1 MSSPTASIRVFHLH
15 QNSLVFGGV
24 GNVISDGTSL
34 FLRAGARWSLQ
45 HKRAAGLI
53 VLSVL
58 LVAAVPALAQAPVS
72 GTVSD
77 ELGGAIA
84 GAVVTLRTPDGSAVA
99 TSTTGS
105 GGSFSFASIAPG
117 RYEVEA
123 AMPLFAS
130 ARVPIDVPQSGEV
143 PPVRLV
149 MDVAGLV
156 ESMVVTGRR
165 TDTRLAETPQKI
177 ELIDQRDIERSVAA
191 DITDMLKKNAGVEVV
206 QYSGVLS
213 GIGIR
218 GFRPETSGLNKRSLL
233 LIDGRPSGVTNL
245 STLLLAGVERIEVL
259 KGPASAIYGAS
270 AMGGV
275 VNVITRRSRGPVTG
289 GGRLAFGR
297 YNTSELGGHA
307 GGSLGSRVDFDVS
320 GTALNQRD
328 DFRMGNGVVRPAT
341 SYRAYDGSARA
352 GLDLASA
359 WRVDGRVS
367 LYRGKDINT
376 PGDVFAGL
384 TSQGRKDL
392 ERTAADIRVSGPVA
406 RHLLSGTFYTADE
419 QGHTMNVTT
428 TNPLDLPFL
437 PYLTFENALGWS
449 GVQVRDAWSWSRP
462 ASLVIGLDIERAK
475 SESRSYA
482 RTGDPLAPFAA
493 NSRKNTVGLYAEN
506 TVRLSDGRTV
516 VSAGGRIDRIAVET
530 VETPFKTNFTPS
542 TTTFTVFNPSVGVK
556 QQIIGGVRLHAT
568 AGRAFVPADAG
579 ALTGYTTNIVGGRT
593 QINQGNPDLR
603 PEHSISGD
611 VGVELLTVSS
621 LVDVTYFRTSVKDR
635 VVSNVLISSPPPPEP
650 IVLTAVNSLGAHI
663 SGLDVD
669 VVHRLSPVISLFG
682 NATHFFAR
690 REQLPTTGE
699 RNILNVATDTI
710 RAGLDLDVGA
720 LSSRLAAR
728 FVHGRQDQ
736 DFNVAGSPV
745 VDYPDFV
752 VVDLSAI
759 YRLHAQHAVLLSVNN
774 LFDRYYYEK
783 KGFPLQGVGVT
794 LKYQLGK

>member
-1 MSSPTASIRVFHLH
+1 MSSPAAPIRVFTL
-15 QNSLVFGGV
+15 
-24 GNVISDGTSL
+24 I
-34 FLRAGARWSLQ
+34 
-45 HKRAAGLI
+45 AA
-53 VLSVL
+53 SFL
-58 LVAAVPALAQAPVS
+58 LVVSSATPVLAQAPVT
-72 GTVSD
+72 GVVAD

-84 GAVVTLRTPDGSAVA
+84 GAVVTIRTPGGSAVA
-99 TSTTGS
+99 TRTTGAS
-105 GGSFSFASIAPG
+105 GSFSFAPIAPG

-123 AMPLFAS
+123 AMPLFDS
-130 ARVPIDVPQSGEV
+130 ARVLIDVPQSGEV

-149 MDVAGLV
+149 MEVAGLV

-165 TDTRLAETPQKI
+165 TETRLAETPQKI

-191 DITDMLKKNAGVEVV
+191 DITDVLKKNSGVEVV

-245 STLLLAGVERIEVL
+245 STLMLDSVERIEVL

-289 GGRLAFGR
+289 GVRLGFGR
-297 YNTSELGGHA
+297 YNTSDLGGHA
-307 GGSLGSRVDFDVS
+307 GGSLGSRADFDVS
-320 GTALNQRD
+320 GMAFNQRD

-341 SYRAYDGSARA
+341 SYKAYDGSARA
-352 GLDLASA
+352 GVDLAGA

-367 LYRGKDINT
+367 MYRGKDINT
-376 PGDVFAGL
+376 PGDVFSGL

-392 ERTAADIRVSGPVA
+392 ERAAADMRVSGPLA
-406 RHLLSGTFYTADE
+406 GHLLSGTFYTADE
-419 QGHTMNVTT
+419 QNHTLNVTT

-449 GVQVRDAWSWSRP
+449 GVQVRDAWSWS
-462 ASLVIGLDIERAK
+462 AANSLVIGLDVERAK

-482 RTGDPLAPFAA
+482 RTGDPLAPFSA

-506 TVRLSDGRTV
+506 TVRLSEGRTV
-516 VSAGGRIDRIAVET
+516 LSAGGRIDRIAVET
-530 VETPFKTNFTPS
+530 VDTPFKTNFTPS

-556 QQIIGGVRLHAT
+556 QQIVERVRLHAT
-568 AGRAFVPADAG
+568 AGRAFVPADAS

-611 VGVELLTVSS
+611 VGVELLAASS
-621 LVDVTYFRTSVKDR
+621 LIDVTYFRTSVKDR
-635 VVSNVLISSPPPPEP
+635 VVSNVLLSNPPPPEP

-663 SGLDVD
+663 SGMDVD
-669 VVHRLSPVISLFG
+669 VAHRLSPMVSLFG
-682 NATHFFAR
+682 NATHYFAR

-699 RNILNVATDTI
+699 RNILNVATDTV
-710 RAGLDLDVGA
+710 RAGLDFDIGA

-728 FVHGRQDQ
+728 YVHGRQDQ

-752 VVDLSAI
+752 VVDLTAM
-759 YRLHAQHAVLLSVNN
+759 YRMHAQHAVLLSVNN

-794 LKYQLGK
+794 LKYQLGR

>member
-1 MSSPTASIRVFHLH
+1 MSSPTPSIRVFHL
-15 QNSLVFGGV
+15 V
-24 GNVISDGTSL
+24 
-34 FLRAGARWSLQ
+34 
-45 HKRAAGLI
+45 
-53 VLSVL
+53 VLSFL
-58 LVAAVPALAQAPVS
+58 LVVSSAAPARAQSPVA
-72 GTVSD
+72 GTVTD
-77 ELGGAIA
+77 ELGGAIG
-84 GAVVTLRTPDGSAVA
+84 GAVVTVRTSNGSVVASRTTAPDGSF
-99 TSTTGS
+99 STPP
-105 GGSFSFASIAPG
+105 IAPG

-123 AMPLFAS
+123 AMRLFERAL
-130 ARVPIDVPQSGEV
+130 VVIDVPQGGEV
-143 PPVRLV
+143 PPIRLV

-165 TDTRLAETPQKI
+165 TESRLAETPQKI
-177 ELIDQRDIERSVAA
+177 ELIDRRDIERTVAA
-191 DITDMLKKNAGVEVV
+191 DITDVLKKNSGVEVV

-233 LIDGRPSGVTNL
+233 LVDGRPSGVTNL
-245 STLLLAGVERIEVL
+245 STLMLDGVERIEVL
-259 KGPASAIYGAS
+259 KGPASSIYGAS

-289 GGRLAFGR
+289 GGRIAFGR
-297 YNTSELGGHA
+297 YNTSELAGHA
-307 GGSLGSRVDFDVS
+307 GGSLGPRVDFDVS
-320 GTALNQRD
+320 GTAFNQRD

-341 SYRAYDGSARA
+341 SYRTYDGSARA
-352 GLDLASA
+352 GLDVANA

-367 LYRGKDINT
+367 LYRGRDINT

-392 ERTAADIRVSGPVA
+392 ERTGADLRVSGPVA
-406 RHLLSGTFYTADE
+406 RHLLSGTFYTVDE
-419 QGHTMNVTT
+419 QNHTLNVTT
-428 TNPLDLPFL
+428 TNPLDLPYL
-437 PYLTFENALGWS
+437 PYLTFENALGWN
-449 GVQVRDAWSWSRP
+449 GVQLRDAWSWSG
-462 ASLVIGLDIERAK
+462 ASSLLIGLDVERAS

-482 RTGDPLAPFAA
+482 RTGDPLAPFSA
-493 NSRKNTVGLYAEN
+493 NSRKNTIGLYAEN
-506 TVRLSDGRTV
+506 TVHLSEGRTV
-516 VSAGGRIDRIAVET
+516 LSAGGRIDRISVET

-556 QQIIGGVRLHAT
+556 QQVIDGVRLHAT
-568 AGRAFVPADAG
+568 AGRAFVPADAS

-611 VGVELLTVSS
+611 VGVEVLAASS

-635 VVSNVLISSPPPPEP
+635 VISNVLLSNPPPPDP
-650 IVLTAVNSLGAHI
+650 IVLTAVNSLGARI

-669 VVHRLSPVISLFG
+669 VAHCVSAAISLFG
-682 NATHFFAR
+682 NATHYFAR

-699 RNILNVATDTI
+699 RNILNVATDTV
-710 RAGLDLDVGA
+710 RAGVDLDIGA
-720 LSSRLAAR
+720 LSSRLSAR
-728 FVHGRQDQ
+728 YVHGRQDQ
-736 DFNVAGSPV
+736 DFNLAGSPV

-752 VVDLSAI
+752 VVDLSAM
-759 YRLHAQHAVLLSVNN
+759 YRLHPQHAVLLGVNN

-794 LKYQLGK
+794 LKYQLGR

>member
-1 MSSPTASIRVFHLH
+1 
-15 QNSLVFGGV
+15 
-24 GNVISDGTSL
+24 
-34 FLRAGARWSLQ
+34 
-45 HKRAAGLI
+45 
-53 VLSVL
+53 
-58 LVAAVPALAQAPVS
+58 
-72 GTVSD
+72 
-77 ELGGAIA
+77 
-84 GAVVTLRTPDGSAVA
+84 
-99 TSTTGS
+99 
-105 GGSFSFASIAPG
+105 
-117 RYEVEA
+117 
-123 AMPLFAS
+123 
-130 ARVPIDVPQSGEV
+130 
-143 PPVRLV
+143 VRLI
-149 MDVAGLV
+149 MEVAGLV

-165 TDTRLAETPQKI
+165 TETRLAETPQKI
-177 ELIDQRDIERSVAA
+177 ELIEQRDIERSVAA
-191 DITDMLKKNAGVEVV
+191 DITDVLKKNSGVEVV

-245 STLLLAGVERIEVL
+245 STLMLDSVERIEVL

-289 GGRLAFGR
+289 GVRLGFGR
-297 YNTSELGGHA
+297 YNTSDLGGRA
-307 GGSLGSRVDFDVS
+307 GGSLGSRADFDVS
-320 GTALNQRD
+320 GMAFNQRD

-367 LYRGKDINT
+367 MYRGKDINT
-376 PGDVFAGL
+376 PGDVFSGL

-392 ERTAADIRVSGPVA
+392 ERTAADMRVSGPLA
-406 RHLLSGTFYTADE
+406 GHLLSGTFYTADE
-419 QGHTMNVTT
+419 QNHTLNVTT

-449 GVQVRDAWSWSRP
+449 GVQVRDAWRWSTP
-462 ASLVIGLDIERAK
+462 NSLVIGLDVERAR

-482 RTGDPLAPFAA
+482 RTGDPIAPFSA

-506 TVRLSDGRTV
+506 TVRLSDGRTIF
-516 VSAGGRIDRIAVET
+516 SAGGRVDRIAVET
-530 VETPFKTNFTPS
+530 VATPFKTNFTPS

-556 QQIIGGVRLHAT
+556 QQIVEGVRVHAT
-568 AGRAFVPADAG
+568 AGRAFVPADAS

-603 PEHSISGD
+603 PEHSVSGD
-611 VGVELLTVSS
+611 VGVELLAASS
-621 LVDVTYFRTSVKDR
+621 LIDVTYFRTSVKDR
-635 VVSNVLISSPPPPEP
+635 VVSNVLLSNPPPPEP
-650 IVLTAVNSLGAHI
+650 IVLTAVNSLGARI
-663 SGLDVD
+663 SGMDVD
-669 VVHRLSPVISLFG
+669 VAHRLSPMVSLFG
-682 NATHFFAR
+682 NATHYFAR

-699 RNILNVATDTI
+699 RNILNVATDTV
-710 RAGLDLDVGA
+710 RAGLDLDIGA

-728 FVHGRQDQ
+728 YVHGRQDQ

-745 VDYPDFV
+745 VNYPDFV
-752 VVDLSAI
+752 VVDLTAM
-759 YRLHAQHAVLLSVNN
+759 YRMHAQHAVLLSVNN

-794 LKYQLGK
+794 LKYQLGR